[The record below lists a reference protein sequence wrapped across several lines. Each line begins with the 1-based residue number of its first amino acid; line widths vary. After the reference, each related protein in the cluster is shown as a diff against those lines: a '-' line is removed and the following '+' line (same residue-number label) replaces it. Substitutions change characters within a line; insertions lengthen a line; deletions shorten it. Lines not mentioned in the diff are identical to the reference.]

1 MSLFVL
7 DTDTLTLLQRGNPIV
22 RERAEHH
29 ATETA
34 ITVLTVEEQLSGWY
48 GLLRKA
54 KKPAQLIEVYRSLAE
69 NVRFLSQ
76 LRILDYDSPALNRY
90 EELRRQRLN
99 IGKFDLRIAAVVLH
113 CGGILVT
120 RNLRDFRR
128 VPHLEV
134 QDWSK

>member
-7 DTDTLTLLQRGNPIV
+7 DTDTLTLLQRRIPIV
-22 RERAEHH
+22 CERAAAH

-54 KKPAQLIEVYRSLAE
+54 KKPEKLIEAYRSLAA

-76 LRILDYDSPALNRY
+76 LRILDYDESALSRY
-90 EELRRQRLN
+90 EELKRQKLN
-99 IGKFDLRIAAVVLH
+99 IGKFDLRIAAVALH
-113 CGGILVT
+113 YRATVVT
-120 RNLRDFRR
+120 CNVRHFQRIPGLQI
-128 VPHLEV
+128 E
-134 QDWSK
+134 DWSK

>member
-7 DTDTLTLLQRGNPIV
+7 DTDTLTLLQRRIPIV
-22 RERAEHH
+22 CERAAAH

-54 KKPAQLIEVYRSLAE
+54 KKPARLIEAYRSLAE

-76 LRILDYDSPALNRY
+76 LRILDYDEPALSRY
-90 EELRRQRLN
+90 EELKRQKLN
-99 IGKFDLRIAAVVLH
+99 IGKFDLRIAAVALH
-113 CGGILVT
+113 HGAIMVT
-120 RNLRDFRR
+120 CNVRHFQR
-128 VPHLEV
+128 VPGLQLE
-134 QDWSK
+134 DWSK